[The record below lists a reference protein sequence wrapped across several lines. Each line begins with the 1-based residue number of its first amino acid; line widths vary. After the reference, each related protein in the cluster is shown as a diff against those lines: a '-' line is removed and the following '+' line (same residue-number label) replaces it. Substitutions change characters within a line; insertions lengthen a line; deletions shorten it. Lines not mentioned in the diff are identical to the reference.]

1 MLPTGKL
8 FVRVYVL
15 IDDLI
20 AAGAIVIPPRW
31 GPDPKCGDAELL
43 TTATVRHLLG
53 RRSEAGCLAGVARD
67 WPGSPGTGRGRPG
80 LAGVAR
86 DWPHLFP
93 RLARQSQAIVPAAV
107 NERDVAEDLLEAGPP
122 PREKGNR
129 YLASITGETAV
140 AAAVRQGL
148 QRRRLRPRAD
158 RPRHRGAIPGL
169 RGARARCG
177 NRRRG

>member
-1 MLPTGKL
+1 MWVESRRSVDQEVASTADKWLTKTVSAAEATSMLPTGEL

-43 TTATVRHLLG
+43 TTAMVRHLLG

-67 WPGSPGTGRGRPG
+67 WP
-80 LAGVAR
+80 
-86 DWPHLFP
+86 HLFP
-93 RLARQSQAIVPAAV
+93 RLPHQSQAIVPAAV

-140 AAAVRQGL
+140 AAAV
-148 QRRRLRPRAD
+148 
-158 RPRHRGAIPGL
+158 
-169 RGARARCG
+169 
-177 NRRRG
+177 